1 MPSSQAFHVSAFVK
15 ALADLDVPKDLVKN
29 MKHLQ
34 IEVYKNEKPQTMT
47 PAGTERKKSGCRQPL
62 EIISLFYYIALIFFP
77 LSFISSLAAMSGILI
92 RLRDFL
98 KKLKCMIVCCN
109 SQIIV
114 DYSEID
120 GVDKD
125 GE

>member
-1 MPSSQAFHVSAFVK
+1 
-15 ALADLDVPKDLVKN
+15 
-29 MKHLQ
+29 
-34 IEVYKNEKPQTMT
+34 
-47 PAGTERKKSGCRQPL
+47 
-62 EIISLFYYIALIFFP
+62 
-77 LSFISSLAAMSGILI
+77 MSDILI

-109 SQIIV
+109 SQIII
-114 DYSEID
+114 DYGKID